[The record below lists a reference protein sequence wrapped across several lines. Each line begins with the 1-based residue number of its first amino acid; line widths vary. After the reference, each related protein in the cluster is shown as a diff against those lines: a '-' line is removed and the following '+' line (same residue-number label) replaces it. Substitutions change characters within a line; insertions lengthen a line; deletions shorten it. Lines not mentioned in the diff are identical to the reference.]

1 MMVLKRLRAPGLKEF
16 FWRTRGIWIAS
27 PTISLL
33 VIALRLSGFLQGWE
47 WRAYDL
53 VMRSRPPLPQDSRIV
68 IVGIDEK
75 DVAGLKTSIFSDQL
89 LADLLTKLKA
99 MQPKAIG
106 LDIYRDV
113 PVPPGE
119 AALAKVFAS
128 TPNLIGIQKVAGQ
141 SGIDTV
147 APAPILKARNQIAAN
162 DLPVDADNVIRRG
175 FVYLSNGQETFYS
188 FALYLA
194 LIYLDSVGVVVEDI
208 PGTDNF
214 RLNQALFQP
223 LNSNEGS
230 YIRADA
236 GGFQLLINY
245 KGGKNSFP
253 QVSMT
258 DILQQRIPQDWGK
271 DRIILI
277 GKVGESFKDSYFTP
291 YSDVAGLAQP
301 MPGVEIHANI
311 ISSILSAALESRPL
325 LRGWPEGLEWLW
337 IMAWSTLG
345 AILSWQ
351 FRYRPKQQYITY
363 LRWGSISLSL
373 VALVGISYG
382 ALLAGWWIP
391 FVPPFLGFLG
401 SSVLIT
407 TLMARAGAKIR
418 QTFGRYLTDQVV
430 ANLLEHPE
438 GLQLGGDRRRITLLT
453 SDLRGFTATSERLS
467 PEEVIK
473 ILNLYL
479 GAMAEVITHYQGTID
494 EFMGDGIL
502 VLFGA
507 PTSQADD
514 ALRAVACAVA
524 MQQALGPVNQ
534 QIMAWGLQPLEMGI
548 GINTGEVVVGN
559 IGSEKRTKYGVVGSQ
574 VNLTYRIESYTT
586 GGQVLISES
595 TLLEAGT
602 AVKIN
607 GKRAVKPKGVKNDI
621 VICDVGGVA
630 APYDLYLTSEE
641 DTYVPLLM
649 PLALSY
655 AHLDGKHL
663 DDTIRQ
669 AQLVQLSRKGGQLQL
684 PSLAPPPPSPLTNIK
699 LNFQPISGLSVDLT
713 GDVYAKVI
721 EGAENDP
728 SHFYIYFSARPPD
741 IETYLNHLYETIEKA

>member
-1 MMVLKRLRAPGLKEF
+1 MGLKDF

-27 PTISLL
+27 PTVSLL
-33 VIALRLSGFLQGWE
+33 VILLRLSGFLQGWE

-53 VMRSRPPLPQDSRIV
+53 VMRSRPPLAQDSRIV

-89 LADLLTKLKA
+89 LANLLTKLKA
-99 MQPKAIG
+99 MHPKAIG

-119 AALAKVFAS
+119 AALAKVFSS
-128 TPNLIGIQKVAGQ
+128 TPNLIGIEKVAGQ

-175 FVYLSNGQETFYS
+175 FIYLSKGQETFYS

-194 LIYLDSVGVVVEDI
+194 VIYLDSVGVVVEDV
-208 PGTDNF
+208 PGTENF
-214 RLNQALFQP
+214 RLRQALFQP
-223 LNSNEGS
+223 LDPNEGG
-230 YIRADA
+230 YVRTDA
-236 GGFQLLINY
+236 RGFQLLINY
-245 KGGKNSFP
+245 RGGKNSFP

-258 DILQQRIPQDWGK
+258 DILQQRVPPDWGK

-277 GKVGESFKDSYFTP
+277 GKVGESFKDVYFTP
-291 YSDVAGLAQP
+291 YSDRAGLAQA

-311 ISSILSAALESRPL
+311 ISSILSATLDQQPL
-325 LRGWPEGLEWLW
+325 LQTWPEALEWLW
-337 IMAWSTLG
+337 IIAWSSLG
-345 AILSWQ
+345 AVLSWQ
-351 FRYRPKQQYITY
+351 FRYRPKQQRTTY
-363 LRWGSISLSL
+363 RRWGSVSLSL
-373 VALVGISYG
+373 AALTSISYG
-382 ALLAGWWIP
+382 ALLKGWWIP
-391 FVPPFLGFLG
+391 LVPPFLGFVG
-401 SSVLIT
+401 SAVLIT
-407 TLMARAGAKIR
+407 ALMAQAGAKIR

-438 GLQLGGDRRRITLLT
+438 GLQLGGDRRKITLLT

-473 ILNLYL
+473 ILNFYL
-479 GAMAEVITHYQGTID
+479 GAMAEVITQYEGTID

-507 PTSQADD
+507 PTAQADD

-524 MQQALGPVNQ
+524 MQQALGQVNQ
-534 QIMAWGLQPLEMGI
+534 QIITWGLQPLAMGI

-586 GGQVLISES
+586 EGQVLISEA
-595 TLLEAGT
+595 TWLEAGD
-602 AVKIN
+602 AVQIN
-607 GKRAVKPKGVKNDI
+607 DKRAVKPKGVQEEI
-621 VICDVGGVA
+621 VICDVRGVA
-630 APYDLYLTSEE
+630 APYNLYLSSEE
-641 DTYVPLLM
+641 DIYLSLPRPL
-649 PLALSY
+649 PLSY

-663 DDTIRQ
+663 DDTIMQ
-669 AQLVQLSRKGGQLQL
+669 AQLVQLSRKGGQIHL
-684 PSLAPPPPSPLTNIK
+684 PNPALSPPSPLTNIK
-699 LNFQPISGLSVDLT
+699 LNFESIPDQAPALT

-721 EGAENDP
+721 DNASHDP
-728 SHFYIYFSARPPD
+728 AYFYIYFSARPPEV
-741 IETYLNHLYETIEKA
+741 ETYLNHLYATLEKA